1 MMGRGARR
9 APVSLPL
16 LGVATALAISLA
28 GPPAWAH
35 VFPPVHTVVV
45 QVERCELAVLV
56 GYAAGTGEPTERI
69 IARAASQPKSHALD
83 ALRTSLTAFA
93 LAPLQFTLDGQAL
106 APTAVR
112 AKIGLDGGGTRPM
125 VVVLATFALPRGGEL
140 AIRSKDP
147 RTTRIS
153 WQDRSSGRIALDRA
167 PAQDHWYTAV
177 ASFLLPL
184 SSPLAATGDS
194 ACATSGSSPPQQPRW
209 DSPVR

>member
-1 MMGRGARR
+1 MTGRRGR
-9 APVSLPL
+9 PPGSILP
-16 LGVATALAISLA
+16 LGVATALAVSLA

-45 QVERCELAVLV
+45 QVERCELAVLI

-69 IARAASQPKSHALD
+69 VARAASQPKPHALD
-83 ALRTSLTAFA
+83 ALRGSLTAFA
-93 LAPLQFTLDGQAL
+93 LAPLSFTLDGRTL
-106 APTAVR
+106 SPTSVH

-125 VVVLATFALPRGGEL
+125 VVVLATFALPGGGEL
-140 AIRSKDP
+140 AIHSRDP

-184 SSPLAATGDS
+184 AATGDS
-194 ACATSGSSPPQQPRW
+194 ACAPSGSSPPPPRS
-209 DSPVR
+209 DSPAPR